1 MNTTTLA
8 DRRPLG
14 QVLLRGLRELRW
26 SGITVYFGFTAL
38 AAVAGG
44 WAMSSAATA
53 TVRAYA
59 GHPLSAV
66 PFTALGVGAVA
77 ILAGLLLLV
86 EVHSWGD
93 CDARFSQ
100 GVVLAGST
108 AAALA
113 TGTITFLS
121 ATWLTTVQIPALEAF
136 VTREWNLPEPGSH
149 TPVTGPF
156 IGLAVGAAVLAA
168 AATAWSTYDT
178 FSPKRD
184 VVR

>member
-1 MNTTTLA
+1 MNRTTLA
-8 DRRPLG
+8 VEDRALWP
-14 QVLLRGLRELRW
+14 VLLRGLRRLRW
-26 SGITVYFGFTAL
+26 SGITGYFGFTAL

-44 WAMSSAATA
+44 WAMSRAATA
-53 TVRAYA
+53 TARAYA
-59 GHPLSAV
+59 GQPLGDV
-66 PFTALGVGAVA
+66 PFTALGAGAVA
-77 ILAGLLLLV
+77 ILGGLLLLV

-100 GVVLAGST
+100 GAVLVGSI

-113 TGTITFLS
+113 TGTMSFLG
-121 ATWLTTVQIPALEAF
+121 AMWLTIVQIPALEAF
-136 VTREWNLPEPGSH
+136 VAREWNLPEPGGL

-156 IGLAVGAAVLAA
+156 TGLAVGAAVLAA

-184 VVR
+184 VR